1 MRKKQDLSIVLLC
14 AFLLSLSLLVTG
26 CGNDASTAE
35 TEVPTTS
42 DSETPTVSETVAF
55 TEPET
60 SVSADTQPETS
71 AAVDTEPQTESQT
84 ETEPIP
90 EESLNI
96 GDPTVNSEIPLS
108 EIYHV
113 KPTQSN
119 GSQNVSVSDV
129 NLTINY
135 QSTFYGSE
143 SVINRDTYHFAHL
156 FEVNALTAKTEGLKN
171 SDGEYRHFVMGD
183 FVGDRRDEYVM
194 FEDGTLLIAAAG
206 ENKAIQQMV
215 YTQSLGIDATV
226 VGTGLFNDDLYAD
239 IVLYT
244 AGGQVLMG
252 YGSNQGFDWALLGRL
267 PDRAKLSEGQKLYTG
282 DVNGDGVTDLVLI
295 EDLTV
300 TTYLV
305 NDGEIV
311 FFATSVLPY
320 AEEGQFLL
328 YAVGDINSDRVAD
341 VLCIMSDGT
350 MNDGFEYH
358 AVRTY
363 FGRQDGHFGP
373 RESEGNNMNL
383 YATYRNDPSAN
394 EAAYHYDCL
403 AIGDADGDGV
413 LDYVASASKNHRR
426 SVRQV
431 FCYGKHIG
439 HMAPAYDYSTHIIK
453 TDDGYIL
460 YNGGLFQTY
469 DTEKYAPVGCDHP
482 LVYTSKDGRIWHQNL
497 DGACI
502 VIGGEVGMG
511 DYSWGD
517 TDPETGLKIPGT
529 GDSFTEKWWIGN
541 TIEPEVIR
549 DPKTGIYY
557 MFTQT
562 ENYCFL
568 EDGVTPSG
576 ADRIGVSTSTDGN
589 HFERKI
595 DKPVIVTDDIYSGF
609 THQQVIYVPDDPE
622 GKCWWLNVSYRHKNG
637 ETDKFPDA
645 FIRRILIRSD
655 DPTCFDMTKGYE
667 FTDSFGSH
675 GNQMGY
681 ISNYDGKGNRL
692 FVAVTLGGINTT
704 DYQGNTVWQ
713 TVPTLIVSTDGI
725 NWVGTDINL
734 AAVDLTNPDEAKRP
748 HMYFLGMSTLYGTG
762 EIYKNEK
769 GEYEFIY
776 AGCTSTSP
784 LAPEIFQSE
793 VGMGVM
799 TFTLEEILPD

>member
-1 MRKKQDLSIVLLC
+1 MKKSNLISIGFLSALLL
-14 AFLLSLSLLVTG
+14 AVILLAVG
-26 CGNDASTAE
+26 CGSDDKPVDTQATTTADTEAVTLVETEASTALE
-35 TEVPTTS
+35 TLAE
-42 DSETPTVSETVAF
+42 
-55 TEPET
+55 
-60 SVSADTQPETS
+60 
-71 AAVDTEPQTESQT
+71 T
-84 ETEPIP
+84 ETETETQPLP

-96 GDPTVNSEIPLS
+96 GVPTVDSAFPLS

-113 KPTQSN
+113 EPTHSN
-119 GSQNVSVSDV
+119 GSQNVSVSG
-129 NLTINY
+129 INMTVKY

-143 SVINRDTYHFAHL
+143 SAINRDTYHFGHL
-156 FEVNALTAKTEGLKN
+156 FAVNVLTAKTAALKN
-171 SDGEYRHFVMGD
+171 GEDEYRDFVMGD

-194 FEDGTLLIAAAG
+194 FENGTLMIAAA
-206 ENKAIQQMV
+206 NDSNAIEQTV
-215 YTQSLGIDATV
+215 YTQTLGLDASV
-226 VGTGLFNDDLYAD
+226 VGTGLFNNDLYAD

-244 AGGQVLMG
+244 AGGKVLMG
-252 YGSNQGFDWALLGRL
+252 YGSDQGFDWILLGNL
-267 PDRAKLSEGQKLYTG
+267 PDRTNLSEGQKLYTG
-282 DVNGDGVTDLVLI
+282 DVNGDGVTDLVMI

-305 NDGEIV
+305 NDNEISL
-311 FFATSVLPY
+311 FATTVLPY

-341 VLCIMSDGT
+341 VMCIMPDGT
-350 MNDGFEYH
+350 ADGFEYH

-373 RESEGNNMNL
+373 RESEGNNGNL
-383 YATYRNDPSAN
+383 YATYRSNPEN
-394 EAAYHYDCL
+394 KEALYQYKTL

-413 LDYVASASKNHRR
+413 ADYVSSAVKSHRR
-426 SVRQV
+426 SIRDV
-431 FCYGKHIG
+431 FCCGMHIG
-439 HMAPAYDYSTHIIK
+439 DMAPAYDYSTHIIK
-453 TDDGYIL
+453 TDEGYIM
-460 YNGGLFQTY
+460 YNGGLFQSY
-469 DTEKYAPVGCDHP
+469 DTEKYKPVGCDHP

-497 DGACI
+497 DSAAI
-502 VIGGEVGMG
+502 VIGGEVG
-511 DYSWGD
+511 WGGYVWGEE
-517 TDPETGLKIPGT
+517 DPETGLKIPGT
-529 GDSFTEKWWIGN
+529 GDSFTEKWWISN

-568 EDGVTPSG
+568 EDGITPSG
-576 ADRIGVSTSTDGN
+576 ADRIGVSTSTDGI

-667 FTDSFGSH
+667 FTDSFVSH

-681 ISNYDGKGNRL
+681 ISDYDGKGNRL
-692 FVAVTLGGINTT
+692 FVGVTLGGINTT
-704 DYQGNTVWQ
+704 DYQGNTVGQ

-725 NWVGTDINL
+725 NWVGTGINL
-734 AAVDLTNPDEAKRP
+734 AGVDLTNPDEANRP

-762 EIYKNEK
+762 ELYKNEK

-776 AGCTSTSP
+776 AGCTSQSP
-784 LAPEIFQSE
+784 LSPGIFQSE

-799 TFTLEEILPD
+799 TFTLEDILPAAE